1 MAAEVKL
8 VLDNKI
14 ATDKSKGETTSTTRT
29 QCVSLLPLL
38 SPVEGGPRAL
48 NHSANSTR
56 SVFEK
61 TYAYVKRMSFP
72 NATVETAHSIR
83 QCVHTLRR
91 GGGPA
96 LCDASCFF
104 RIRSQ
109 WWSHCRVSLCSQGAG
124 WSGLERVRGCS
135 GCELGAQLCRRGQ
148 GLGAQLRCAIIP
160 RGESAV
166 VLLFAFD
173 IVISGFFPCTEGTG

>member
-48 NHSANSTR
+48 NHSATSTR

-83 QCVHTLRR
+83 QCVHSAKRR
-91 GGGPA
+91 T
-96 LCDASCFF
+96 
-104 RIRSQ
+104 
-109 WWSHCRVSLCSQGAG
+109 
-124 WSGLERVRGCS
+124 
-135 GCELGAQLCRRGQ
+135 
-148 GLGAQLRCAIIP
+148 
-160 RGESAV
+160 SAV
-166 VLLFAFD
+166 QRELLLPHSQPVVVTLPCLSMFAERWL
-173 IVISGFFPCTEGTG
+173 VGA